1 MGIQQ
6 KKINLASRGQQSL
19 KGRSLNRWHA
29 LFFLAGILL
38 ALAGQRIPGLLHGR
52 KTGAVDANIA
62 RSQSGSGSVE
72 SHRVAAQNPWGEL
85 EITPLVLDRPDEFF
99 ERNDAPAPAIR
110 WHFPSHSFQQL
121 TDFIRS
127 CELTDIQQA
136 SLLDT
141 NQWQAGT
148 NGWRIWPA
156 LQVVKEL
163 GEPAREKIYAILA
176 QSPENPQRFPFTC
189 REDRFDEMFTGCD
202 LVPEKVALVRS
213 LCYRKGG
220 LLYFSDGQLFELL
233 TSSNETRCLFK
244 TLLRV
249 PTMLVKLRLTPETDM
264 NALVSYWDSGGRAKD
279 LKPLLQSLA
288 RTPDGGR
295 LNISFF
301 LPPLPRLNLYTY
313 PHPTN
318 GLRQDCFWTSFNFF
332 GERPGY
338 RLGDLQYADHLLQS
352 DYARV
357 QGEKR
362 FGDVLILTESNYA
375 VHACVYIAEDIYYT
389 KNGTDPNQPWVLMR
403 MKDMLTQYGS
413 GQPQEWRVYRK
424 KSS

>member
-1 MGIQQ
+1 MGIPQ
-6 KKINLASRGQQSL
+6 KKTNPTRSGQQSL
-19 KGRSLNRWHA
+19 KGRALNRWHA

-38 ALAGQRIPGLLHGR
+38 AYVGQMVPGLLPGR
-52 KTGAVDANIA
+52 VTGAVDTTVTRGQGGA
-62 RSQSGSGSVE
+62 GEVE
-72 SHRVAAQNPWGEL
+72 SHRGVAPQPWGDL
-85 EITPLVLDRPDEFF
+85 EVTPLVLDRPEEMF
-99 ERNDAPAPAIR
+99 EWKDAPAPPIR
-110 WHFPSHSFQQL
+110 WHFPNHSAQPL
-121 TDFIRS
+121 ADFLRTCDLS
-127 CELTDIQQA
+127 AAQKDA
-136 SLLDT
+136 LLDT
-141 NQWQAGT
+141 NRWQLGT

-163 GEPAREKIYAILA
+163 SEAAREKIYTVLA

-189 REDRFDEMFTGCD
+189 REDRFDEIFAGCA

-220 LLYFSDGQLFELL
+220 LLYFCDGQLFELV
-233 TSSNETRCLFK
+233 TSPSETRCLFK

-249 PTMLVKLRLTPETDM
+249 PTMLVKLRVTPESDVR
-264 NALVSYWDSGGRAKD
+264 ALVNYWDSGGRARD

-288 RTPDGGR
+288 RTPGGGQ
-295 LNISFF
+295 LNITFF
-301 LPPLPRLNLYTY
+301 LPPVPRLNLYTY

-318 GLRQDCFWTSFNFF
+318 GLPRDCFWTSFNFF

-338 RLGDLQYADHLLQS
+338 RLGDLQYTDELLRA

-357 QGEKR
+357 PGEKR
-362 FGDVLILTESNYA
+362 FGDVLILTEANYA

-413 GQPQEWRVYRK
+413 GQPQEWKVYRR
-424 KSS
+424 KST